1 MKFTIGYRRW
11 NTMFFAV
18 CFVLFLIPCISL
30 EISGEMTGMGR
41 CFTGGMLLLLLYGL
55 FRSCIRFEITDTA
68 ITRKWL
74 LFPAKEIAH
83 TEIEELSPEY
93 LSEVLGTYKAVKSYT
108 VHAENGKKFRIPAH
122 DLHAA
127 NTRFLEV
134 LFRGQ
139 LAK

>member
-30 EISGEMTGMGR
+30 ELSGEMTGMGR

-55 FRSCIRFEITDTA
+55 LRSCIRFEITDTT
-68 ITRKWL
+68 ITRKCL
-74 LFPAKEIAH
+74 LFPDKAVARKD
-83 TEIEELSPEY
+83 IEELSPEY
-93 LSEVLGTYKAVKSYT
+93 LSEVLGTYRAVKSYT
-108 VHAENGKKFRIPAH
+108 VHTESGRKFRIPAH

-127 NTRFLEV
+127 NTRYLET
-134 LFRGQ
+134 LFRGS
-139 LAK
+139 LAR